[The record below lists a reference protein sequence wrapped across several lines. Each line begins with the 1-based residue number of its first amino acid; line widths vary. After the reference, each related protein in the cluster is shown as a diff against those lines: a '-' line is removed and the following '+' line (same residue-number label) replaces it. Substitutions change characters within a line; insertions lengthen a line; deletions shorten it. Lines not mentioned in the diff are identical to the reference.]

1 MDLDQLHTFLEIV
14 RLKSFSK
21 AAQTC
26 YRTQPAISA
35 QVRQL
40 EQELNTT
47 LFDRLGTKIS
57 LTTAGKIF
65 AEYAEQ
71 ILELRRRAQDTINEL
86 DRVPRGELVI
96 AANEA
101 TCIYV
106 LPSVFSEYK
115 KKFPN
120 VQLSVDRAYGSRV
133 VEAVLEN
140 LADFGITQLPVQEKK
155 LQVARIHSDEII
167 LLLPGRHPLASKRYV
182 TPRDLMDHP
191 LLLPK
196 SGTTRI
202 RLNTWLE
209 PVEDQIH
216 ISMELDST
224 EMIKRFVMAGL
235 GFSFLAASNCQEEI
249 AAGKLSAVSLGP
261 EPLIRK
267 VGLIYRK
274 DKALSKAALGFIQVI
289 LEHAGNEIPGAGS
302 VQAARGSL
310 FLSRR
315 NVDVPRHVEE
325 FDDFHFRRKQ
335 DGSLPVGGGRSAFAA
350 QEAGAVHQRHQ
361 FSHYPDRRSQRQ
373 GRDRAGHSR
382 LAVEPAL
389 QAIHVAARGRAPRR
403 AEVDRMGERCTGLG
417 GIPAARRHW
426 RRGLAAVQLEVT

>member
-1 MDLDQLHTFLEIV
+1 DQLHTFLEIV

-47 LFDRLGTKIS
+47 LFERLGTKIS

-71 ILELRRRAQDTINEL
+71 ILDLRRRAQDNINEL

-120 VQLSVDRAYGSRV
+120 VQLSVDRAYGARV

-155 LQVARIHSDEII
+155 LQVARIHSDEIV
-167 LLLPGRHPLASKRYV
+167 LLLPGKHPLASKRYV
-182 TPRDLMDHP
+182 TARDLMDQP
-191 LLLPK
+191 MLLPK
-196 SGTTRI
+196 SGITRI

-209 PVEDQIH
+209 PVEDQLQ

-235 GFSFLAASNCQEEI
+235 GYSFLAASNCREEL
-249 AAGKLSAVSLGP
+249 ADGRLSAVSLGP
-261 EPLIRK
+261 EPMIRK
-267 VGLIYRK
+267 VGLIYRR

-289 LEHAGNEIPGAGS
+289 LEHAGNEIPGADRS
-302 VQAARGSL
+302 
-310 FLSRR
+310 
-315 NVDVPRHVEE
+315 
-325 FDDFHFRRKQ
+325 K
-335 DGSLPVGGGRSAFAA
+335 LP
-350 QEAGAVHQRHQ
+350 
-361 FSHYPDRRSQRQ
+361 
-373 GRDRAGHSR
+373 
-382 LAVEPAL
+382 
-389 QAIHVAARGRAPRR
+389 
-403 AEVDRMGERCTGLG
+403 EV
-417 GIPAARRHW
+417 
-426 RRGLAAVQLEVT
+426 VSS